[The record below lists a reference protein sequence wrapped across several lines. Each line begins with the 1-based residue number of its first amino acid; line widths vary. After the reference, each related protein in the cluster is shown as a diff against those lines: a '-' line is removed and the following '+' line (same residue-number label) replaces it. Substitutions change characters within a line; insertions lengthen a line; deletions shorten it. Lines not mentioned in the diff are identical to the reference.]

1 MSSFTNIDTG
11 FYCALI
17 LLIVQIQISKHSH
30 RKSLDFDF
38 KFKADWL
45 YNNPEANSVIC
56 KDRTKVHK
64 STKWNKEVYMTVG
77 YWWNLEGLVNPN
89 AVAKTSLKVL
99 VKNHLKFFDSSSLT
113 RRTEWRLEEIMNLS
127 LLTHSLT
134 HSAQYKIR
142 SLVKQHS
149 NNFWSACIKFHF
161 V

>member
-17 LLIVQIQISKHSH
+17 LLIVQIQISKHSD

-45 YNNPEANSVIC
+45 YNNLEANSVIC

-64 STKWNKEVYMTVG
+64 STKWNKEASMTVG
-77 YWWNLEGLVNPN
+77 YWWNLEGLVNAN

-113 RRTEWRLEEIMNLS
+113 RRTEWRFEEIMNLS